1 MQPMTEW
8 MVSILNW
15 LLIAGGQLWFWTWDN
30 LKAICGMLWSVLDA
44 VLNPVLSPVLSIL
57 NPICVVV
64 GDVVYAA
71 IGLLP
76 IWAGLILLS
85 AGTGVVMLIF
95 FRYTSNQTA
104 IVRAKDDIKAN
115 LLALKLFRDDLRV
128 VFSAQGKVLLAVMR
142 LQRHVL
148 LPVFLATPFM
158 LLVMA
163 QMGIRHQW
171 RPLHPNERTLI
182 KMTMRPSSGNSTQA
196 VLRTHPGVRVEVGP
210 VPGGNQFVWRVRA
223 GQPGR
228 HILQFDIG
236 SSVVEKEFVV
246 AEGLERVS
254 ALRPGA
260 DWTSQLIHPV
270 ERPLP
275 TASLVESIE
284 ILYPSLDSRLYG
296 ADYWLLTF
304 FVVSMIVALI
314 LSPVFKVKF

>member
-85 AGTGVVMLIF
+85 AGTVVVMLIF

-115 LLALKLFRDDLRV
+115 LLALKLFRDDLRGL
-128 VFSAQGKVLLAVMR
+128 FSAQGKVLLAGMP
-142 LQRHVL
+142 LQRPVL
-148 LPVFLATPFM
+148 LPVFLAPPFT
-158 LLVMA
+158 LLVLA

-236 SSVVEKEFVV
+236 SSVVEREFVF

-254 ALRPGA
+254 APRPGA
-260 DWTSQLIHPV
+260 AGNSQWLPPLQ
-270 ERPLP
+270 RPLP
-275 TASLVESIE
+275 
-284 ILYPSLDSRLYG
+284 
-296 ADYWLLTF
+296 
-304 FVVSMIVALI
+304 
-314 LSPVFKVKF
+314 PVFPLCDT